1 MYEQF
6 SNRFGRKMISIHP
19 GEFYVT
25 AGNEIISTVLG
36 SCVAVA
42 MFDRAKRV
50 GGLNH
55 FMLPASFD
63 QSHMYTSNSGK
74 YGMYAMELLING
86 LLKAGANRANLRA
99 KVFGG
104 GSVLRVRPGNNGR
117 TIPQSNIE
125 FAMAFLRTEG
135 IPVES
140 SDTGGVNGR
149 KILYFAQDHSVKLKR
164 LGSRGITEVTR
175 EEEEYLATLQ
185 TRRPKS
191 SEVEL
196 L

>member
-6 SNRFGRKMISIHP
+6 SKKFGRKMVSIHP

-25 AGNEIISTVLG
+25 SEDEIISTVLG
-36 SCVAVA
+36 SCIAVA
-42 MFDRAKRV
+42 MFDRSKRI

-55 FMLPASFD
+55 FMLPSSFD
-63 QSHMYTSNSGK
+63 ESHMYTSNSGK

-86 LLKAGANRANLRA
+86 LLKAGAERKSLRA

-104 GSVLRVRPGNNGR
+104 GSVLRVRPGTNGK
-117 TIPQSNIE
+117 TIPESNID
-125 FAMAFLRTEG
+125 FAMTFLQTER
-135 IPVES
+135 IPIDS
-140 SDTGGVNGR
+140 SDTGGVNAR
-149 KILYFAQDHSVKLKR
+149 KILYFTENHSVKLKR
-164 LGSRGITEVTR
+164 LASRGVSEVTR

-191 SEVEL
+191 SEMEL